1 MKKIIS
7 LLCGIVVLALSVSAQ
22 VLPKSG
28 VQNTMW
34 TGFGQQYPT
43 IQNPVDPSYKSSGV
57 RYYGL
62 YNTLQARVDLAQF
75 TIEGMLNW
83 AAETNWDVNN
93 AFTWVTFSNT
103 ENTPFWYTN
112 NYSQGGSHTTGE
124 TESYY
129 VNFIWNAISKDKNDL
144 DFGMGTRLAWKIGP
158 APVCGGYYWEPL
170 THVVQGGLKE
180 GVPGS
185 ADVVGYTHY
194 DNQYANHAL
203 GIRYRYSDMIEAGIS
218 IPSGVTTDKPFF
230 NAAFA
235 IQPVDVFRAS
245 VAFENV
251 CTSYADFYTG
261 LTLNLQKVI
270 IDAYLEIQNLG
281 NADYH
286 NKTWGTG
293 ATISFY
299 PVKSLLIRPEA
310 GFTFYR
316 EANYTPAFYAGGRVE
331 WGINKSCI
339 LGGFVSLAWGSRN
352 TDWNNDWNN
361 DWTGGFILDARPDF
375 TYIINNR
382 HKISIALDFQHR
394 VAFNNKAYQ
403 VWATGLYWT
412 YKR

>member
-83 AAETNWDVNN
+83 AAETNWDSNN
-93 AFTWVTFSNT
+93 AFSSITFSNS
-103 ENTPFWYTN
+103 EKTPFWYTN

-129 VNFIWNAISKDKNDL
+129 VNFIWNALSKEKHDL

-170 THVVQGGLKE
+170 THLVQGGLKE

-203 GIRYRYSDMIEAGIS
+203 GIRYRFSDMIEAGIS
-218 IPSGVTTDKPFF
+218 IPSGVPTDKPFF

>member
-1 MKKIIS
+1 MKKIVS
-7 LLCGIVVLALSVSAQ
+7 LLCGIAFLTFSVFAQ
-22 VLPKSG
+22 VLPKAG
-28 VQNTMW
+28 VQNTLW

-83 AAETNWDVNN
+83 AAETNWDSNN
-93 AFTWVTFSNT
+93 AFSSITFSNSQK
-103 ENTPFWYTN
+103 TPFWYTN
-112 NYSQGGSHTTGE
+112 NSSQGGSHTTGE

-129 VNFIWNAISKDKNDL
+129 VNFIWNALSKEKHDL

-170 THVVQGGLKE
+170 THLVQGGLKE
-180 GVPGS
+180 GVPGR

-194 DNQYANHAL
+194 DNQYANTAL
-203 GIRYRYSDMIEAGIS
+203 GIRYRFSDMIEAGIS

-261 LTLNLQKVI
+261 LTLNLKKVI

-281 NADYH
+281 NADGDDYY
-286 NKTWGTG
+286 KTWGTG
-293 ATISFY
+293 ATVSFY
-299 PVKSLLIRPEA
+299 LLKNLLIRPEA

-352 TDWNNDWNN
+352 TDWNN

>member
-34 TGFGQQYPT
+34 TGFGQQPT
-43 IQNPVDPSYKSSGV
+43 IVLNPVDPYKSSGV

-93 AFTWVTFSNT
+93 AFTSVTFSNT
-103 ENTPFWYTN
+103 KKTPFWYTN
-112 NYSQGGSHTTGE
+112 NSSQGGSHTTGE

-170 THVVQGGLKE
+170 THLVQGGLKE
-180 GVPGS
+180 GVPGD

-203 GIRYRYSDMIEAGIS
+203 GIRYRFSDMIEAGIS

-352 TDWNNDWNN
+352 TDWNNDW
-361 DWTGGFILDARPDF
+361 TGGFILDARPDF

>member
-43 IQNPVDPSYKSSGV
+43 ESSGV

-93 AFTWVTFSNT
+93 AFTSVTFSNT
-103 ENTPFWYTN
+103 KKTPFWYTN
-112 NYSQGGSHTTGE
+112 NSSQGGSHTTGE

-180 GVPGS
+180 GVPGD

-203 GIRYRYSDMIEAGIS
+203 GIRYRFSDMIEAGIS

-352 TDWNNDWNN
+352 TDWND
-361 DWTGGFILDARPDF
+361 DRIGGFILDARPDF

>member
-1 MKKIIS
+1 MKKIVS
-7 LLCGIVVLALSVSAQ
+7 LLCGIVVLALSVFAQ
-22 VLPKSG
+22 VLPKAG

-83 AAETNWDVNN
+83 AAETNWNSNN
-93 AFTWVTFSNT
+93 AFSSITFSNS
-103 ENTPFWYTN
+103 EKTPFWYTN
-112 NYSQGGSHTTGE
+112 NSSQGGSHTTGE

-129 VNFIWNAISKDKNDL
+129 VNFIWNALSKEKHDL

-170 THVVQGGLKE
+170 THLVQGGLKE

-203 GIRYRYSDMIEAGIS
+203 GIRYRFSDMIEAGIS

-352 TDWNNDWNN
+352 TDWNNDW
-361 DWTGGFILDARPDF
+361 TGGFILDARPDF

>member
-1 MKKIIS
+1 MKKIVS
-7 LLCGIVVLALSVSAQ
+7 LLCGIVVLSLSVSAQ

-83 AAETNWDVNN
+83 AAETNWNSNN
-93 AFTWVTFSNT
+93 AFSSITFSNSQK
-103 ENTPFWYTN
+103 TPFWYTN
-112 NYSQGGSHTTGE
+112 NSSQGGSHTTGE

-129 VNFIWNAISKDKNDL
+129 VNFIWNALSKEKHDL

-170 THVVQGGLKE
+170 THIVQGGLKE
-180 GVPGS
+180 GVPGD

-203 GIRYRYSDMIEAGIS
+203 GIRYRFSDMIEAGIS
-218 IPSGVTTDKPFF
+218 IPSGVPTDKPFF

-339 LGGFVSLAWGSRN
+339 LGGFVSLAWGSKN
-352 TDWNNDWNN
+352 TDWNN

>member
-22 VLPKSG
+22 VLPKAG
-28 VQNTMW
+28 VQNTLW

-43 IQNPVDPSYKSSGV
+43 VIQNPFDPSYKSSGV

-83 AAETNWDVNN
+83 AAETNWNSNN
-93 AFTWVTFSNT
+93 AFSSITFSNSQK
-103 ENTPFWYTN
+103 TPFWYTN
-112 NYSQGGSHTTGE
+112 NSSQGGSHTTGE

-129 VNFIWNAISKDKNDL
+129 VNFIWNALSKEKHDL

-180 GVPGS
+180 GVPSS

-203 GIRYRYSDMIEAGIS
+203 GIRYRFSDMIEAGIS
-218 IPSGVTTDKPFF
+218 IPSGVPTDKPFF

-299 PVKSLLIRPEA
+299 PVKNLLIRPEA

-339 LGGFVSLAWGSRN
+339 LGGFASLAWGSRN
-352 TDWNNDWNN
+352 TDWNN

-394 VAFNNKAYQ
+394 LAFNNKAYQ
-403 VWATGLYWT
+403 IWATGLYWT

>member
-43 IQNPVDPSYKSSGV
+43 IQNPFDPSYKSSGV

-83 AAETNWDVNN
+83 AAETNWDSNN

-103 ENTPFWYTN
+103 KKTPFWYTN
-112 NYSQGGSHTTGE
+112 NSSQGGSHTTGE

-170 THVVQGGLKE
+170 THLVQGGLKE
-180 GVPGS
+180 GVPGD

-203 GIRYRYSDMIEAGIS
+203 GIRYRFSDMIEAGIS

-299 PVKSLLIRPEA
+299 PVKNLLIRPEA

-352 TDWNNDWNN
+352 TDWNN

>member
-103 ENTPFWYTN
+103 ENTPFCYTN

-194 DNQYANHAL
+194 YNQYANHAL

>member
-1 MKKIIS
+1 MKRIVS
-7 LLCGIVVLALSVSAQ
+7 LLCGLTVLTLSSFAQ
-22 VLPKSG
+22 VFPKAG

-43 IQNPVDPSYKSSGV
+43 IQNPVDPYKSSGV

-103 ENTPFWYTN
+103 EKTPFWYTN
-112 NYSQGGSHTTGE
+112 NSSKGGSHTTGV

-180 GVPGS
+180 GVPGD

-203 GIRYRYSDMIEAGIS
+203 GIRYRFSDMIEAGIS

-281 NADYH
+281 NADGDDYY
-286 NKTWGTG
+286 KTWGTG

-299 PVKSLLIRPEA
+299 PVKNLLIRPEA

-339 LGGFVSLAWGSRN
+339 LGGFVSLAWGSKN
-352 TDWNNDWNN
+352 TDWND
-361 DWTGGFILDARPDF
+361 DRTGGFILDVRPDF
-375 TYIINNR
+375 TYLINNR

-394 VAFNNKAYQ
+394 LAFNNKAYQ

>member
-1 MKKIIS
+1 MKKIVS

-22 VLPKSG
+22 VLPKAG
-28 VQNTMW
+28 VQNTLW
-34 TGFGQQYPT
+34 TGFGQQPT
-43 IQNPVDPSYKSSGV
+43 IVLNPVDPYKSSGV

-83 AAETNWDVNN
+83 AAETNWDSNN
-93 AFTWVTFSNT
+93 AFSSITFSNS
-103 ENTPFWYTN
+103 EKTPFWYTN

-129 VNFIWNAISKDKNDL
+129 VNFIWNALSKEKHDL

-180 GVPGS
+180 GVPGD

-261 LTLNLQKVI
+261 LTLNLKKVI

-281 NADYH
+281 NADDYY
-286 NKTWGTG
+286 KTWGTG
-293 ATISFY
+293 ATVSFY
-299 PVKSLLIRPEA
+299 LLKNLLIRPEA

-352 TDWNNDWNN
+352 TDWNN

>member
-7 LLCGIVVLALSVSAQ
+7 LLCGIAFLTFSVFAQ
-22 VLPKSG
+22 VLPKAG
-28 VQNTMW
+28 VQNTLW

-43 IQNPVDPSYKSSGV
+43 VVLNPVDPYKNTGI
-57 RYYGL
+57 RYYGF

-83 AAETNWDVNN
+83 AAETNWDSNN
-93 AFTWVTFSNT
+93 AFSSITFSNSQK
-103 ENTPFWYTN
+103 TPFWYTN
-112 NYSQGGSHTTGE
+112 HSSQGGWNTSGE

-129 VNFIWNAISKDKNDL
+129 VNFIWNALSKEKHDL

-170 THVVQGGLKE
+170 THLVQGGLKE
-180 GVPGS
+180 GVPGK

-203 GIRYRYSDMIEAGIS
+203 GIRYRFSDMIEAGIS

-261 LTLNLQKVI
+261 LTLNLKKVI

-281 NADYH
+281 NADDYY
-286 NKTWGTG
+286 KTWGTG
-293 ATISFY
+293 ATVSFY
-299 PVKSLLIRPEA
+299 LLKNLLIRPEA

-352 TDWNNDWNN
+352 TDWNN

>member
-1 MKKIIS
+1 
-7 LLCGIVVLALSVSAQ
+7 
-22 VLPKSG
+22 
-28 VQNTMW
+28 
-34 TGFGQQYPT
+34 
-43 IQNPVDPSYKSSGV
+43 
-57 RYYGL
+57 
-62 YNTLQARVDLAQF
+62 
-75 TIEGMLNW
+75 
-83 AAETNWDVNN
+83 
-93 AFTWVTFSNT
+93 
-103 ENTPFWYTN
+103 
-112 NYSQGGSHTTGE
+112 
-124 TESYY
+124 
-129 VNFIWNAISKDKNDL
+129 
-144 DFGMGTRLAWKIGP
+144 MGTRLSWKIGP

>member
-43 IQNPVDPSYKSSGV
+43 IQNPFDPSYKSSGV

-83 AAETNWDVNN
+83 AAETNWDENN

-103 ENTPFWYTN
+103 EKTPFWYTN

-170 THVVQGGLKE
+170 THLVQGGLKE

-203 GIRYRYSDMIEAGIS
+203 GIRYRFSDMIEAGIS

-339 LGGFVSLAWGSRN
+339 LGGFVSLAWGSKN
-352 TDWNNDWNN
+352 TDWNNDWI
-361 DWTGGFILDARPDF
+361 GGFILDARPDF

>member
-316 EANYTPAFYAGGRVE
+316 EANYTPAFYAGGRFE

-403 VWATGLYWT
+403 VLATGLYWT

>member
-1 MKKIIS
+1 
-7 LLCGIVVLALSVSAQ
+7 
-22 VLPKSG
+22 
-28 VQNTMW
+28 
-34 TGFGQQYPT
+34 
-43 IQNPVDPSYKSSGV
+43 
-57 RYYGL
+57 
-62 YNTLQARVDLAQF
+62 
-75 TIEGMLNW
+75 
-83 AAETNWDVNN
+83 
-93 AFTWVTFSNT
+93 
-103 ENTPFWYTN
+103 
-112 NYSQGGSHTTGE
+112 
-124 TESYY
+124 
-129 VNFIWNAISKDKNDL
+129 
-144 DFGMGTRLAWKIGP
+144 MGTRLAWKIGP

-170 THVVQGGLKE
+170 THIVQGGLKE

-203 GIRYRYSDMIEAGIS
+203 GIRYRYGDMIEAGIS

-281 NADYH
+281 NVDDYY
-286 NKTWGTG
+286 KTWGTG
-293 ATISFY
+293 ATITFY
-299 PVKSLLIRPEA
+299 PVKNLMIRPEA
-310 GFTFYR
+310 GVTFYR

-331 WGINKSCI
+331 WGINKTCI
-339 LGGFVSLAWGSRN
+339 LGGFTSLAWGSRN
-352 TDWNNDWNN
+352 TDWKNEWNK
-361 DWTGGFILDARPDF
+361 DWTGGFILDIRPDF

-382 HKISIALDFQHR
+382 HKLSVAFDFQHR
-394 VAFNNKAYQ
+394 VAYNNNAYQ

-412 YKR
+412 YRR

>member
-43 IQNPVDPSYKSSGV
+43 IQNPFDPSYKSSGV

-103 ENTPFWYTN
+103 KKTPFWYAN
-112 NYSQGGSHTTGE
+112 NSSQGGSHTTGE

-170 THVVQGGLKE
+170 THLVQGGLKE
-180 GVPGS
+180 GVPGD

-339 LGGFVSLAWGSRN
+339 LGGFVSLAWGSKN
-352 TDWNNDWNN
+352 TDWND
-361 DWTGGFILDARPDF
+361 DRTGGFILDARPDF

>member
-1 MKKIIS
+1 MKKIVS
-7 LLCGIVVLALSVSAQ
+7 LLCGIAFLTFSVFAQ
-22 VLPKSG
+22 VLPKAG
-28 VQNTMW
+28 VQNTLW

-43 IQNPVDPSYKSSGV
+43 VVLNPVDPYKNTGI
-57 RYYGL
+57 RYYGF

-83 AAETNWDVNN
+83 AAETNWDSNN
-93 AFTWVTFSNT
+93 AFSSITFSNSQK
-103 ENTPFWYTN
+103 TPFWYTN
-112 NYSQGGSHTTGE
+112 NSSQGGSHTTGE

-129 VNFIWNAISKDKNDL
+129 VNFIWNALSKEKHDL

-194 DNQYANHAL
+194 DNQYANTAL
-203 GIRYRYSDMIEAGIS
+203 GIRYRFSDMIEAGIS

-261 LTLNLQKVI
+261 LTLNLKKVI

-281 NADYH
+281 NADDYY
-286 NKTWGTG
+286 KTWGTG
-293 ATISFY
+293 ATVSFY
-299 PVKSLLIRPEA
+299 LLKNLLIRPEA

-352 TDWNNDWNN
+352 TDWNNDW
-361 DWTGGFILDARPDF
+361 TG
-375 TYIINNR
+375 
-382 HKISIALDFQHR
+382 
-394 VAFNNKAYQ
+394 
-403 VWATGLYWT
+403 
-412 YKR
+412 

>member
-43 IQNPVDPSYKSSGV
+43 ESSGV

-83 AAETNWDVNN
+83 AAETNWNSNN
-93 AFTWVTFSNT
+93 AFSSITFSNSQK
-103 ENTPFWYTN
+103 TPFWYTN
-112 NYSQGGSHTTGE
+112 NSSQGGKHTTGE

-180 GVPGS
+180 GVPGD

-339 LGGFVSLAWGSRN
+339 LGGFVSLAWGSKN
-352 TDWNNDWNN
+352 TDWNN

>member
-1 MKKIIS
+1 MKKIVS

-43 IQNPVDPSYKSSGV
+43 ESSGV

-83 AAETNWDVNN
+83 AAETNWDSNN
-93 AFTWVTFSNT
+93 AFSSITFSNSQK
-103 ENTPFWYTN
+103 TPFWYTN
-112 NYSQGGSHTTGE
+112 HSSQGGWNTSGE

-203 GIRYRYSDMIEAGIS
+203 GIRYRFSDMIEAGIS
-218 IPSGVTTDKPFF
+218 IPSGVPTDKPFF

-339 LGGFVSLAWGSRN
+339 LGGFVSLAWGSKN
-352 TDWNNDWNN
+352 TDWND
-361 DWTGGFILDARPDF
+361 DRTGGFILDVRPDF
-375 TYIINNR
+375 TYLINNR

-394 VAFNNKAYQ
+394 VAFDNKAYQ

>member
-144 DFGMGTRLAWKIGP
+144 DFGMGTRLACKIGP

>member
-22 VLPKSG
+22 VLPKAG
-28 VQNTMW
+28 VQNTLW

-83 AAETNWDVNN
+83 AAETNWNSNN
-93 AFTWVTFSNT
+93 AFSSITFSNS
-103 ENTPFWYTN
+103 EKTPFWYTN
-112 NYSQGGSHTTGE
+112 NSSQGGSHTTGE

-129 VNFIWNAISKDKNDL
+129 VNFIWNALSKEKHDL

-170 THVVQGGLKE
+170 THLVQGGLKE

-203 GIRYRYSDMIEAGIS
+203 GIRYRFSDMIEAGIS

-352 TDWNNDWNN
+352 TDWNNDW
-361 DWTGGFILDARPDF
+361 TGGFILDARPDF

>member
-43 IQNPVDPSYKSSGV
+43 IQNPFDPSYKSSGV

-93 AFTWVTFSNT
+93 AFTSVTFSNT
-103 ENTPFWYTN
+103 KKTPFWYTN
-112 NYSQGGSHTTGE
+112 NSSQGGSHTTGE

-339 LGGFVSLAWGSRN
+339 LGGFVSLAWGSKN
-352 TDWNNDWNN
+352 TDWNN

>member
-1 MKKIIS
+1 MKKIVS
-7 LLCGIVVLALSVSAQ
+7 LLCGIVVLSLSVSAQ

-43 IQNPVDPSYKSSGV
+43 VIQNPVDPYKSSGV

-83 AAETNWDVNN
+83 AAETNWDENN

-103 ENTPFWYTN
+103 KKTPFWYTN
-112 NYSQGGSHTTGE
+112 NSSQRGSHTTGE

-170 THVVQGGLKE
+170 THLVQGGLKE

-203 GIRYRYSDMIEAGIS
+203 GIRYRFSDMIEAGIS

-339 LGGFVSLAWGSRN
+339 LGGFVSLAWGSKN
-352 TDWNNDWNN
+352 TDWNN

>member
-43 IQNPVDPSYKSSGV
+43 IQNPIDPYKSSGV

-83 AAETNWDVNN
+83 AAETNWNENN
-93 AFTWVTFSNT
+93 AFTSVTFSNT
-103 ENTPFWYTN
+103 KKTPFWYTN
-112 NYSQGGSHTTGE
+112 NYSQVGSHTTGE

-170 THVVQGGLKE
+170 THLVQGGLKE

-203 GIRYRYSDMIEAGIS
+203 GIRYRFSDMIEAGIS

-331 WGINKSCI
+331 WGINKSCV
-339 LGGFVSLAWGSRN
+339 LGGFVSLAWGSKN
-352 TDWNNDWNN
+352 TDWND
-361 DWTGGFILDARPDF
+361 DRTGGFILDARPDF

>member
-83 AAETNWDVNN
+83 AAETNWDSNN
-93 AFTWVTFSNT
+93 AFSSITFSNSQK
-103 ENTPFWYTN
+103 TPFWYTN

-170 THVVQGGLKE
+170 THIVQGGLKE

-203 GIRYRYSDMIEAGIS
+203 GIRYRFSDMIEAGIS

-281 NADYH
+281 NADGDDYY
-286 NKTWGTG
+286 KTWGTG

-339 LGGFVSLAWGSRN
+339 LGGFVSLAWGSKN
-352 TDWNNDWNN
+352 TDWNN

>member
-43 IQNPVDPSYKSSGV
+43 IQNPFDPSYKSSGV

-93 AFTWVTFSNT
+93 AFTSVTFSNT
-103 ENTPFWYTN
+103 KKTPFWYTN
-112 NYSQGGSHTTGE
+112 NSSQGGSHTTGE

-180 GVPGS
+180 GVPGD

-203 GIRYRYSDMIEAGIS
+203 GIRYRFSDMIEAGIS

-352 TDWNNDWNN
+352 TDWND
-361 DWTGGFILDARPDF
+361 DRIGGFILDARPDF